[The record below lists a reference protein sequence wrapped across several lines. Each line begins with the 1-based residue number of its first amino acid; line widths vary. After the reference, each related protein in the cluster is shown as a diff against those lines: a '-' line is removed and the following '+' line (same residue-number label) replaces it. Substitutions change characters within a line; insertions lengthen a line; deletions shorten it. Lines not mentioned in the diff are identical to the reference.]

1 MRCNMI
7 MRCPAGAPGGWLR
20 LRFLQ
25 SMRCFAAGVNGSY
38 QVRGPLAQLRDVVDV
53 NETAWPSFLT
63 SPRTAA
69 VIGAPAMFGQPLA
82 GTDKSPQLLREAGLH
97 QNLAAL
103 GWRVEEMGDVDMTGP
118 PGGADPAA
126 AGGDAHHSLAVG
138 AGCRRLSEA
147 VFEKAAEGKF
157 VLTLGGDH
165 SIALGTLAG
174 VLRARPDTRVLWCD
188 AHADINSPKGSP
200 SGNMHGMPLSF
211 VMGLSDPSTVRGLE
225 WLCETDVPVLRP
237 ERIAYVGL
245 RDVDVYERKILNHL
259 KQEHGLF
266 ASTMQD
272 VDRLGIGRVMEL
284 ALEAL
289 GVTGNGDEEKGAPL
303 HLSFDIDAVDP
314 KVAPATGTVVR
325 GGLNYREAMYV
336 AESCAET
343 GRLGSM
349 DMVEVNADLTEPSAA
364 AETVQLGLVAV
375 ASAMGSRI
383 L

>member
-1 MRCNMI
+1 
-7 MRCPAGAPGGWLR
+7 
-20 LRFLQ
+20 
-25 SMRCFAAGVNGSY
+25 
-38 QVRGPLAQLRDVVDV
+38 
-53 NETAWPSFLT
+53 
-63 SPRTAA
+63 
-69 VIGAPAMFGQPLA
+69 MFGQPLA

-118 PGGADPAA
+118 AGGADPAA

-245 RDVDVYERKILNHL
+245 RDVDVHERKILHRL

-289 GVTGNGDEEKGAPL
+289 GVTENGDEEGGAPL

-364 AETVQLGLVAV
+364 SETVQLGLVAV